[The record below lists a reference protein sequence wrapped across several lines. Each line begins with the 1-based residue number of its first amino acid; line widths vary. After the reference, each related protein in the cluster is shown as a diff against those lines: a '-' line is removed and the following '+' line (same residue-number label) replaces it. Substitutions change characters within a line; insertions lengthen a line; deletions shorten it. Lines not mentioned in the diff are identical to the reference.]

1 MFACKITGSTNNY
14 WHENDYTTNTNNQYA
29 TPTPFIAD
37 EQGYAKR
44 AYTIRGVPVILSTG
58 EVYVYVGQAPWE
70 YTGINDTDFI
80 KIMDS
85 TIEPWSVDSV
95 ITP

>member
-1 MFACKITGSTNNY
+1 MLTVVYFSLT
-14 WHENDYTTNTNNQYA
+14 
-29 TPTPFIAD
+29 
-37 EQGYAKR
+37 
-44 AYTIRGVPVILSTG
+44 VILSTG

-95 ITP
+95 IVP